1 MTEENYLITLDG
13 LCTQIWKRGER
24 RFKLKKKTCLKGWTA
39 AVGNLIWKK
48 NCNSSNSLFC
58 SSWTWL
64 YFFFSEVKDQLWVKC
79 NIGPGGSSF
88 APTIQESLVWVFK
101 ASCLF
106 FFKISIHWKIW
117 GCLEAIERLASPRCW
132 IQKWINAVYNA
143 NANNANIQISQ

>member
-1 MTEENYLITLDG
+1 MTIRGITWQKRITWSRSMDG

-64 YFFFSEVKDQLWVKC
+64 YFFFSEVKDQFWVKC
-79 NIGPGGSSF
+79 NIGLGGSSF

-101 ASCLF
+101 AFLLQAKYSLEDLGLLRGDGTVGKSRILDT
-106 FFKISIHWKIW
+106 KIDQSS
-117 GCLEAIERLASPRCW
+117 L
-132 IQKWINAVYNA
+132 
-143 NANNANIQISQ
+143 